1 MPDKKRNMSVIEK
14 VLKEEKEKANKSVF
28 PEGLTLDKMME
39 LMEGTTPSPPPV
51 VDTNA
56 TATSVSQ
63 PNLKKTDQLLPQN
76 QPVQASPIAELAVKD
91 QMENIEKAGKQD
103 VLDLEGKFTDKNLE
117 EALLQTSIY
126 QDKVDKL
133 FMEQNKGNLFL
144 TLLGTGA
151 QILGLATGNPLLA
164 GGGTAVS
171 RGAERN
177 MAKWREPY
185 NKALNEY
192 AKGKLGLP
200 GQAALDYEKMAY
212 DAALGMDP
220 DSKTLEDD
228 IRGAYQ
234 AHGLFPSEE
243 KIKSIADVVRA
254 QKISPREAAGKI
266 ELSAAEK
273 KIAAKEET
281 ARDRIERVFVD
292 FEKKR
297 PYGKPMV
304 PAREATGAE
313 KAFDILTLRV
323 PPYYEP
329 SKKAGFGREYL
340 DELYELLSEKKG
352 LEAEEGVKL
361 TEALEIVGGTS
372 EALVSFLVR
381 QGYEEPKAREIINN
395 YLKMRGRKLP

>member
-39 LMEGTTPSPPPV
+39 LMEGMTPSPPPV

-126 QDKVDKL
+126 QNKVDEL
-133 FMEQNKGNLFL
+133 FREQNKGNLFL

-273 KIAAKEET
+273 EIAAKEEES
-281 ARDRIERVFVD
+281 RDLLEKFFEQ
-292 FEKKR
+292 FEKRR
-297 PYGKPMV
+297 PYGEPAVFASKERITRDTYDPSTYYPSGWKEIPAKP
-304 PAREATGAE
+304 
-313 KAFDILTLRV
+313 
-323 PPYYEP
+323 
-329 SKKAGFGREYL
+329 AGFGPQYL
-340 DELYELLSEKKG
+340 DELYEAISREKDFEKIILS
-352 LEAEEGVKL
+352 
-361 TEALEIVGGTS
+361 IGGKS
-372 EALVSFLVR
+372 EALVSFLMR

>member
-1 MPDKKRNMSVIEK
+1 
-14 VLKEEKEKANKSVF
+14 
-28 PEGLTLDKMME
+28 ME

-220 DSKTLEDD
+220 DSKTLVDD

-273 KIAAKEET
+273 EIAAKEEES
-281 ARDRIERVFVD
+281 RDLLEKFFEQ
-292 FEKKR
+292 FEKRR
-297 PYGKPMV
+297 PYGEPAVFASKERITRDTYDPSTYYPSGWKEIPAKP
-304 PAREATGAE
+304 
-313 KAFDILTLRV
+313 
-323 PPYYEP
+323 
-329 SKKAGFGREYL
+329 AGFGPQYL
-340 DELYELLSEKKG
+340 DELYEAISREKDFEKIILS
-352 LEAEEGVKL
+352 
-361 TEALEIVGGTS
+361 IGGKS
-372 EALVSFLVR
+372 EALVSFLMR